1 MLSFYS
7 RKTVFHSGV
16 SLHFWAT
23 NKSSLEII
31 PIGKLHNCN
40 YFIPQSLYYCGGPGE
55 RGLQISWSESEFFDK
70 CLLRLWQYSA
80 QCLGNWRQWLN
91 NDSDKFFTRLSKL
104 SRLVWGFTSYLRP
117 QNEPKALSMCNKSSS
132 QDYAFLF
139 NITKVNLIH
148 ITKNKLFYRL
158 RLLILRKTPKA
169 DIYLIA
175 YRSIKNNQRKIQ
187 IGKLITLW
195 QVHLEHGQSLT
206 QDVVERGRQRKCLW
220 NAENQVL
227 THRFLNLGV

>member
-1 MLSFYS
+1 MLE
-7 RKTVFHSGV
+7 
-16 SLHFWAT
+16 
-23 NKSSLEII
+23 KSSLEII

-117 QNEPKALSMCNKSSS
+117 QNEPKALSMCNKSS
-132 QDYAFLF
+132 QLF
-139 NITKVNLIH
+139 PKT
-148 ITKNKLFYRL
+148 TLFY
-158 RLLILRKTPKA
+158 LIL
-169 DIYLIA
+169 
-175 YRSIKNNQRKIQ
+175 Q
-187 IGKLITLW
+187 KLIWYIL
-195 QVHLEHGQSLT
+195 
-206 QDVVERGRQRKCLW
+206 QRISYFIGY
-220 NAENQVL
+220 VY
-227 THRFLNLGV
+227 